1 MTLIKKVYGKADLG
15 SNAKTTLKTKVKK
28 LE

>member
-15 SNAKTTLKTKVKK
+15 SNAKTTLKTKGKK